1 MQKKETPKT
10 PIKKTTTPKKAV
22 AKIVKGPAKPTTV
35 KAEVGVEV
43 EKPVTRKVRATASTN
58 KVKAAPVVKTPPAK
72 TTTTRKA
79 PVKRTPAK
87 PKSTVKT
94 PAKKPTSSARKPTAK
109 KVPNLPAKPATKPD
123 DKRLG
128 NNFWM
133 NRAKHGRDK
142 LFATPQLLWEAAS
155 EYFNYIKENP
165 LYETKVFQFQ
175 GTIVTKEV
183 PIMRAMTMRELCFY
197 LNCNE
202 TYFRQFKANLADDE
216 KDFSSVIEDIETIVY
231 TQKFQGA
238 AGNLLNANIIS
249 RDLGLTDKKDLTSNG
264 ETMSFAT
271 FLMQSSDDEETK

>member
-10 PIKKTTTPKKAV
+10 PIKKTTTPKKVV
-22 AKIVKGPAKPTTV
+22 AKTVKVPAKPRTV
-35 KAEVGVEV
+35 KAEVSAEV
-43 EKPVTRKVRATASTN
+43 EKPVTPKRTPRSTTA
-58 KVKAAPVVKTPPAK
+58 KVKVAPVMKTPSVK
-72 TTTTRKA
+72 TTTRKA

-87 PKSTVKT
+87 AKVVVKA
-94 PAKKPTSSARKPTAK
+94 PAKKPTSSARKPAAK
-109 KVPNLPAKPATKPD
+109 KVQNLPVKQTTKTD
-123 DKRLG
+123 DKRIG

-142 LFATPQLLWEAAS
+142 LFATPKLLWDAAS

-238 AGNLLNANIIS
+238 AGNLLNANIIA
-249 RDLGLTDKKDLTSNG
+249 RDLGLTDKKDVSSNG
-264 ETMSFAT
+264 ETISFAT
-271 FLMQSSDDEETK
+271 FLMQSSDDEQ

>member
-10 PIKKTTTPKKAV
+10 PIKKTTTPQKVV
-22 AKIVKGPAKPTTV
+22 AKTVKAPVKATTV
-35 KAEVGVEV
+35 KAEVSAEA
-43 EKPVTRKVRATASTN
+43 EKAVIQKRTPRATTA
-58 KVKAAPVVKTPPAK
+58 KIKAAPVVKSPPVKPA
-72 TTTTRKA
+72 TRKA

-87 PKSTVKT
+87 PKAVTKA
-94 PAKKPTSSARKPTAK
+94 PAKKPTSSARKPAATK
-109 KVPNLPAKPATKPD
+109 TPNLPAKPATKDD
-123 DKRLG
+123 DKRIG

-142 LFATPQLLWEAAS
+142 LFATPQLLWDAAS

-238 AGNLLNANIIS
+238 AGNLLNANIIA
-249 RDLGLTDKKDLTSNG
+249 RDLGLTDKKDVSSNG
-264 ETMSFAT
+264 EAISFAT
-271 FLMQSSDDEETK
+271 FLMQSSDDEQ

>member
-10 PIKKTTTPKKAV
+10 PIKKPTTPKKAV
-22 AKIVKGPAKPTTV
+22 AKTVKVPTKQTAV
-35 KAEVGVEV
+35 KAEVSAEV
-43 EKPVTRKVRATASTN
+43 EKHVTPKRTPRSTAV
-58 KVKAAPVVKTPPAK
+58 KVKVAPVVKNPPVK
-72 TTTTRKA
+72 TTTRKT
-79 PVKRTPAK
+79 PVKRIPAK
-87 PKSTVKT
+87 AKVVVKA
-94 PAKKPTSSARKPTAK
+94 PVKKPTSSAIKPAAK
-109 KVPNLPAKPATKPD
+109 KVLNVPVKPATKPD
-123 DKRLG
+123 DKRIG

-133 NRAKHGRDK
+133 NRAKHGREK
-142 LFATPQLLWEAAS
+142 LFATPKLLWDAAS

-238 AGNLLNANIIS
+238 AGNLLNANIIA
-249 RDLGLTDKKDLTSNG
+249 RDLGLTDKKDVSSNG
-264 ETMSFAT
+264 ETISFAT